1 MARKN
6 IYQNRLGYIKE
17 LRQARNKDL
26 IVDFVSQQAKQINQ
40 RFYRLEK
47 AGKGKDTAY
56 YYAQQET
63 GKDKPRYP
71 TYKPTLENMSIDELL
86 ELAKDINNKL
96 VSRTSTVSGQK
107 EVEERRIETS
117 MEALGIEEDKKEIF
131 KRFLKDGGGKTLN
144 KYKKYLDSKIFFEM
158 WENAYDRNIS
168 NEDFLNEFNQ
178 YVNKNEELDV
188 GKIRRRLNN
197 LAKAK
202 RKKK

>member
-47 AGKGKDTAY
+47 VGKGKDTAY

-71 TYKPTLENMSIDELL
+71 TYKPTLENMSID
-86 ELAKDINNKL
+86 
-96 VSRTSTVSGQK
+96 
-107 EVEERRIETS
+107 
-117 MEALGIEEDKKEIF
+117 
-131 KRFLKDGGGKTLN
+131 
-144 KYKKYLDSKIFFEM
+144 
-158 WENAYDRNIS
+158 
-168 NEDFLNEFNQ
+168 
-178 YVNKNEELDV
+178 
-188 GKIRRRLNN
+188 
-197 LAKAK
+197 
-202 RKKK
+202 

>member
-17 LRQARNKDL
+17 LRQARNKEL

-56 YYAQQET
+56 FYAQQET

-96 VSRTSTVSGQK
+96 VSRTSTVSGQR
-107 EVEERRIETS
+107 EVEDRRISDS
-117 MEALGIEEDKKEIF
+117 MESLGIDKDKKEIF
-131 KRFLKDGGGKTLN
+131 KRFLNDGGGKTLQ
-144 KYKKYLDSKIFFEM
+144 KYNKYLDSTTFFEM
-158 WENAYDRNIS
+158 WENSYDRGIS

-178 YVNKNEELDV
+178 YVEKNEELDI
-188 GKIRRRLNN
+188 GAIRRHLNN
-197 LAKAK
+197 LAKT
-202 RKKK
+202 KKKK